1 MFLFWS
7 INVYTF
13 DLSDQDKQHCIKRF
27 SCWTLTY
34 TRKPHFSDVAKMFH
48 SIQSQAFVWLVC
60 PDHPNI
66 VLSGT
71 PLLLKTIVY
80 VFAMNHWRSL
90 EMVNSCKL
98 VEDEFFSWKC
108 ISSVKIASWRIVK
121 NSRILPFL
129 HKKNI
134 SRQYINFDKACVIK
148 HVLYFLCWI
157 DKANIQLFL
166 WEN

>member
-7 INVYTF
+7 INVCTF

-48 SIQSQAFVWLVC
+48 SIQPQAFVWLVC

-98 VEDEFFSWKC
+98 VEDELFSWKC

-157 DKANIQLFL
+157 DKAIIQLFL
-166 WEN
+166 